1 VTARQ
6 ARAGAYAR
14 ATRAR
19 RPLRAARRGG
29 HGRGDAGRYRRRRC
43 PGFLVF
49 FVTDAVDDELAS
61 AVRTR
66 IRAAAGDRPWVQH
79 APGFFDDP
87 DPGGGVR
94 TTGGYL
100 RIESPCETDALALLG
115 VATDVAE
122 DHAVHRRAASGR
134 SACLGHVRAGDADS
148 RPRDAVRDAGAG

>member
-1 VTARQ
+1 M
-6 ARAGAYAR
+6 
-14 ATRAR
+14 
-19 RPLRAARRGG
+19 
-29 HGRGDAGRYRRRRC
+29 

-49 FVTDAVDDELAS
+49 FVTDAVDDELAR
-61 AVRTR
+61 ALRTR
-66 IRAAAGDRPWVQH
+66 IRAAAGDRPWIQH

-122 DHAVHRRAASGR
+122 DHAVTVELQWQERV
-134 SACLGHVRAGDADS
+134 LGHVRAGEADS
-148 RPRDAVRDAGAG
+148 GLEDAVRDAGAG